1 MVSASHGHHVDVFEP
16 NKVNIVRECQSMW
29 MNQWGNAEED
39 EILARTSK
47 RGSINIRPYGVGANT
62 TTMTF
67 YVGRNPGKA
76 TMVRSMLPTAKWI
89 QVVGSEINI
98 VTLDSMAHDLGW
110 FEKKGPIVIMKV
122 DVEGFEPS
130 VFGGGKK
137 LLQSGLIENI
147 LMEVTGQ
154 DDNSENENMLKLI
167 IDAGYYLHQVG
178 GIGPVGKVNMPVS
191 DNVPKA
197 LLAKH
202 TRKTRMQANFWW
214 IYNTTQSTT
223 TSE

>member
-1 MVSASHGHHVDVFEP
+1 MHTARMS
-16 NKVNIVRECQSMW
+16 RR
-29 MNQWGNAEED
+29 EED
-39 EILARTSK
+39 EILARTTK

-167 IDAGYYLHQVG
+167 IDSGYYVLAPSGRYCWMVMTLYCRHSVDSAG
-178 GIGPVGKVNMPVS
+178 DS
-191 DNVPKA
+191 D
-197 LLAKH
+197 
-202 TRKTRMQANFWW
+202 QA
-214 IYNTTQSTT
+214 
-223 TSE
+223 